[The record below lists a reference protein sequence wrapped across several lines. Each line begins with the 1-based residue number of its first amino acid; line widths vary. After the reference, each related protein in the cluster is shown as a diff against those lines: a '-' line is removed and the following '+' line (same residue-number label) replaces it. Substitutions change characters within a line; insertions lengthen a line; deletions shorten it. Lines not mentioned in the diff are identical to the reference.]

1 MVSKQG
7 KFTKI
12 IIGFSVLTAFIAV
25 FAYIGTMGD
34 NNIFERFE
42 SIQEDNGSGR
52 TDVWNEAW
60 RLINNQG
67 IFTYFVGN
75 GFNTVVHN
83 SRYVLSAHND
93 YLEAWF
99 DFGLIGMLLY
109 IISLLLLFKDILKCL
124 KAKKE
129 YAPAMSILGVLIVVL
144 TMISHIAIY
153 YWFNVIVLCIAYF
166 EGRYNREKKE
176 LVEKE
181 NNNE

>member
-1 MVSKQG
+1 MV
-7 KFTKI
+7 
-12 IIGFSVLTAFIAV
+12 
-25 FAYIGTMGD
+25 
-34 NNIFERFE
+34 R
-42 SIQEDNGSGR
+42 
-52 TDVWNEAW
+52 
-60 RLINNQG
+60 
-67 IFTYFVGN
+67 
-75 GFNTVVHN
+75 N

-99 DFGLIGMLLY
+99 DFGLVGMLLY

-166 EGRYNREKKE
+166 EGRYYREKREFVKKE
-176 LVEKE
+176 KD
-181 NNNE
+181 NE

>member
-1 MVSKQG
+1 
-7 KFTKI
+7 
-12 IIGFSVLTAFIAV
+12 
-25 FAYIGTMGD
+25 MGD
-34 NNIFERFE
+34 KNIFERFE

-67 IFTYFVGN
+67 IVTYFVGN
-75 GFNTVVHN
+75 GFNTVVRN

-99 DFGLIGMLLY
+99 DFGLVGMLLY

-124 KAKKE
+124 KTKKE

-166 EGRYNREKKE
+166 EGRYNREKRQ
-176 LVEKE
+176 LTEKE
-181 NNNE
+181 EDNE